1 MMTEGDLKWIK
12 NWQPQQ
18 TGNNMNRFYK
28 KPKPETMKKNRE
40 LYRELYKDQIKWL
53 SDNFDKIQKHNKFL
67 LDMCM
72 ILKTGGRKITPKM
85 ESAIK
90 NSIEKCK
97 NNPLYNEVA
106 RVEQEAKLQPILSKI
121 NVVLAMAEAK
131 NDKAVDFIK
140 NVENYVRTNYRITK
154 KQMEALN
161 KVHKRVSEDLFK
173 GDE

>member
-40 LYRELYKDQIKWL
+40 LYRELYKDEIKWL
-53 SDNFDKIQKHNKFL
+53 SENFDKLQKHNKFL
-67 LDMCM
+67 VEMCI

-85 ESAIK
+85 EDAIK
-90 NSIEKCK
+90 NSINKCK
-97 NNPLYNEVA
+97 NNPLYNEVV
-106 RVEQEAKLQPILSKI
+106 RIEQEAKLQPILSKI

>member
-1 MMTEGDLKWIK
+1 MVIVVMDYG
-12 NWQPQQ
+12 
-18 TGNNMNRFYK
+18 GNMNRFYR

-40 LYRELYKDQIKWL
+40 TYAKLYPNEIKWL

-121 NVVLAMAEAK
+121 NVVLAMAESR
-131 NDKAVDFIK
+131 NDMAVGFIR
-140 NVENYVRTNYRITK
+140 NVLDYVKTNHRITK

-161 KVHKRVSEDLFK
+161 KVHKRCSEDLFK
-173 GDE
+173 DTDNKD

>member
-1 MMTEGDLKWIK
+1 MTKGDLRWIK

-18 TGNNMNRFYK
+18 IGNNMNRFYR

-40 LYRELYKDQIKWL
+40 LYKELYKDEIKWL

-90 NSIEKCK
+90 NSINKCK

-106 RVEQEAKLQPILSKI
+106 RIEQEAKLQPILEK
-121 NVVLAMAEAK
+121 VAMVERLAESK
-131 NDKAVDFIK
+131 NDRALEFIQ
-140 NVENYVRTNYRITK
+140 NVKEYVTNNYRITK

-161 KVHKRVSEDLFK
+161 KVYKRCSEDLFK